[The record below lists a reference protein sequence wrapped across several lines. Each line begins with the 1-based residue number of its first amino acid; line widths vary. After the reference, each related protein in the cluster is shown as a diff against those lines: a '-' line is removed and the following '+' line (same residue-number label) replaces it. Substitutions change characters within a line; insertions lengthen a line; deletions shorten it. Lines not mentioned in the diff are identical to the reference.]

1 MPNVILDACVLFPM
15 YLRDTLLSTAE
26 TGLYLPYWSQKILD
40 EAIGNLI
47 NKKYLSVEK
56 ARKLENVMK
65 TAFPEAMVEVDVQLE
80 KLMTNHPKD
89 RHVLAAAVVAK
100 AEIIV
105 TKNIKDFQK
114 PDLNSWNVKAQSPDD
129 FLNDIFAEYPEIMIQ
144 VLLTQSQNY
153 KRNPLTF
160 DQLLDKL
167 SNQIPGFIEKIR
179 TSIT

>member
-1 MPNVILDACVLFPM
+1 MPNVILDACILFPM
-15 YLRDTLLSTAE
+15 YLRDTLLSSAE
-26 TGLYLPYWSQKILD
+26 IGLYLPYWSQKILD
-40 EAIGNLI
+40 EAMGNLI
-47 NKKYLSVEK
+47 NKGYLSVEGAK
-56 ARKLENVMK
+56 KLETVMK
-65 TAFPEAMVEVDVQLE
+65 TAFPAAMIEVPLQLE
-80 KLMTNHPKD
+80 ALMTNHPKD

-114 PDLNSWNVKAQSPDD
+114 PDLKPWNVKAQLPDD
-129 FLNDIFAEYPEIMIQ
+129 FLSDLFAEYPEIMIQ

-167 SNQIPGFIEKIR
+167 RNQIPAFVEKIQ